1 MDALI
6 ISAQVG
12 GVHRFTARLL
22 TDNLPMRAILDRY
35 GAQWER
41 DEPGVVTTEFDVPGP
56 DALRVEPGVA
66 EAIRAVTRQVL
77 RAVG

>member
-1 MDALI
+1 
-6 ISAQVG
+6 VR
-12 GVHRFTARLL
+12 RFTARLL
-22 TDNLPMRAILDRY
+22 AENLPMRHILERY
-35 GAQWER
+35 EPEWER

-56 DALRVEPGVA
+56 DGLRIAADRA